1 MNARRVAITG
11 VGPVSPI
18 GTGRAAFEAALLAGR
33 SGQRTVTAFDPSGFQ
48 IRHGCEVP
56 GFEPAA
62 WLERLDP
69 AATGRGA
76 AFAVAAAR
84 LALADAG
91 LDPAD
96 LRDEAVLIALGTS
109 DTEAQEE
116 DRLAAEAAA
125 AGPAGFTRA
134 TAARYTGGTA
144 VQVARDLALPSAEP
158 VDVSAACAAGNH
170 AIGHGLDAIRLGHA
184 DIALCG
190 GADSF
195 SRRMFASF
203 HRVGTLAP
211 DACRPFDADRAG
223 TVVGEGAGVL
233 VLEALDRARAR
244 GARIVG
250 ELVGAAAN
258 CDARHPVAPDTA
270 SVAECVR
277 LAHLDA
283 DITPDDVDA
292 IFAHGTGTPVN
303 DVNEARSM
311 RKVFGDR
318 LPPVVAVKSMLGHA
332 MGASS
337 ALGAIAAS
345 VALDAQFLPP
355 TINHRRTDPEC
366 DVDCVP
372 GTGRP
377 AKLRVVENHGFG
389 FGGSNAV
396 VLIAK
401 AAA

>member
-1 MNARRVAITG
+1 MSARRVAITG
-11 VGPVSPI
+11 LGPVSPI
-18 GTGRAAFEAALLAGR
+18 GTGRAAFAEALLAGR
-33 SGQRTVTAFDPSGFQ
+33 SGRRPVTAFDPAGFQ

-56 GFEPAA
+56 DFDPAA

-91 LDPAD
+91 LDPAG
-96 LRDEAVLIALGTS
+96 LRGAAVLIAMGTS

-116 DRLAAEAAA
+116 DRLAVEAAA
-125 AGPAGFTRA
+125 GGPAGFDSA

-144 VQVARDLALPSAEP
+144 VQVARDLNLPGAEP
-158 VDVSAACAAGNH
+158 VDLSAACAAGNH
-170 AIGHGLDAIRLGHA
+170 AIAHSLDAIRMGDA

-190 GADSF
+190 GSDSF

-233 VLEALDRARAR
+233 VLEALDRALAR
-244 GARIVG
+244 GARIIG
-250 ELVGAAAN
+250 EVAGAASN

-270 SVAECVR
+270 SVAECIR

-283 DITPDDVDA
+283 GIEPSQVDA
-292 IFAHGTGTPVN
+292 ICAHGTGTPVN
-303 DVNEARSM
+303 DVNEARSI
-311 RKVFGDR
+311 RKVFGDAV
-318 LPPVVAVKSMLGHA
+318 PPVVAVKSMLGHA
-332 MGASS
+332 MGASA
-337 ALGAIAAS
+337 ALGAIAAA

-355 TINHRRTDPEC
+355 TVNHRRTDPEC

-372 GTGRP
+372 NTGRP
-377 AKLRVVENHGFG
+377 AALRVVENHGFG